1 VRETG
6 AGLAD
11 PSADLAARATAAL
24 GSEGAL
30 ARRLANFR
38 PRRGQ
43 QRMAAAVAEA
53 LVHGQHLLVEAGT
66 GIGKTFA
73 YLVPAL
79 LSRKR
84 VLISTATRALQDQLF
99 RRDLPTVCAALG
111 VNPHVALL
119 KGRANYLCHHRF
131 ERALASGV
139 RARQDGER
147 LGQLDAWRRQSGS
160 GDLAECRFIPE
171 DWPLRARVTSTSDNC
186 LGNRCPHMDG
196 CFVAKARRQAQQA
209 RIVVVNHHLL
219 LADSRLR
226 EDALGVLLPEPDM
239 VIVDEAHAF
248 GEVALEAFGTTLSSF
263 QIAEFLRDLEE
274 ATDLAGAAAARRM
287 LEEPIAALD
296 GALQALRDS
305 IAKLGKA
312 KGIREDLL
320 SHGETAKVVQTLEEA
335 LETIARALSAVAEA
349 HLELARLSE
358 RAAELV
364 HRLRRWRFGDD
375 APSEDGD
382 ALSPGGKES
391 SCAWYEGSERGFR
404 LSATPLSVAEP
415 LRGWRE
421 ALGVPWVFTSATLT
435 VGGSFQHL
443 AEAWGL
449 EKPSTLTI
457 ESPFDYENHAR
468 LYVPRDFPEPVPH
481 NRERHLEALV
491 ELALRLLETT
501 DGGAFLLFTSQ
512 DAMDRAAE
520 TLRAAAERG
529 SFRRTLLV
537 QGEQPHHLL
546 IDAFKRDGRAVLL
559 GTASFWEG
567 VDVPGHALSLVI
579 IDKLPF
585 PSPGDPIRQARAEA
599 LRARGRE
606 PFLELDLPE
615 AVMAL
620 RQGAGRL
627 IRSERDRGV
636 LVVADCRLLKKRY
649 GEVFLASLPPMRRVA
664 SEEEV
669 LAFLRGMAW
678 ASR

>member
-1 VRETG
+1 
-6 AGLAD
+6 
-11 PSADLAARATAAL
+11 
-24 GSEGAL
+24 
-30 ARRLANFR
+30 
-38 PRRGQ
+38 
-43 QRMAAAVAEA
+43 MAAAVAEA

-99 RRDLPTVCAALG
+99 QRDLPTVCAALG
-111 VNPHVALL
+111 VNPPVALL
-119 KGRANYLCHHRF
+119 KGRGNYLCHHRF
-131 ERALASGV
+131 ERFYAKCANT
-139 RARQDGER
+139 REDGAR
-147 LGQLDAWRRQSGS
+147 LGRLDHWRRQTER

-186 LGNRCPHMDG
+186 LGNRCRHIDA

-209 RIVVVNHHLL
+209 RIIVVNHHLL
-219 LADSRLR
+219 LADFRLR

-248 GEVALEAFGTTLSSF
+248 GEVALEAFGMTLSSF
-263 QIAEFLRDLEE
+263 QIAEFFRDLKE

-296 GALQALRDS
+296 GVLRALRDS
-305 IAKLGKA
+305 IAKLGKG

-320 SHGETAKVVQTLEEA
+320 SGGETATALQTLEEA
-335 LETIARALSAVAEA
+335 LETITRALSTVAEA

-364 HRLRRWRFGDD
+364 HRLRRWCLGDD
-375 APSEDGD
+375 APSEDGEP
-382 ALSPGGKES
+382 LSPEGKVS
-391 SCAWYEGSERGFR
+391 SCAWFEGSEGGFR
-404 LSATPLSVAEP
+404 LSSTPLTVAEP
-415 LRGWRE
+415 LRTWRE
-421 ALGVPWVFTSATLT
+421 ALRVPWVFTSATLT
-435 VGGSFQHL
+435 VEGSFQHL

-449 EKPSTLTI
+449 TNPRTLTI
-457 ESPFDYENHAR
+457 ESPFDYGKHAR
-468 LYVPRDFPEPVPH
+468 LYVPWDFPEPVPP
-481 NRERHLEALV
+481 NRGSHLEALV

-501 DGGAFLLFTSQ
+501 NGGAFLLFTSQ
-512 DAMDRAAE
+512 EALDRTAE
-520 TLRAAAERG
+520 TLRAEAERG

-537 QGEQPHHLL
+537 QGEQPHHSLL
-546 IDAFKRDGRAVLL
+546 DAFKRDGRAVLL

-585 PSPGDPIRQARAEA
+585 PSPGDPIRKARAEA
-599 LRARGRE
+599 LRARGRD

-636 LVVADCRLLKKRY
+636 LVVADCRLLKKGY

-664 SEEEV
+664 SEEEA
-669 LAFLRGMAW
+669 LAFLRGMA
-678 ASR
+678 